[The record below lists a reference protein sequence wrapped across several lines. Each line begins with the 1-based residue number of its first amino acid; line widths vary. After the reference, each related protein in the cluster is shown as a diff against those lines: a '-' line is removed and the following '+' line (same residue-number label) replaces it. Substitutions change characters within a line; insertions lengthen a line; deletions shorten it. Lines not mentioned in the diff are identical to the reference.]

1 MITFIASSDKT
12 GSPSLCCLCFVLY
25 DALCQ
30 PYWLDS
36 TVRKNCNLF
45 MNGKLEGL
53 GCGSYHETT
62 FKFTIVKNLM
72 GLEFIMAVTANIVC
86 WM

>member
-1 MITFIASSDKT
+1 
-12 GSPSLCCLCFVLY
+12 
-25 DALCQ
+25 
-30 PYWLDS
+30 
-36 TVRKNCNLF
+36 